1 MSLEHFI
8 EQFSQSLAQG
18 SFLSFLIAAGAGV
31 ITTGVCP
38 CTLPVGLGIAGLVSS
53 NTETKS
59 NRGLL
64 IAFAFF
70 CGIVICLSVL
80 GSIAGRLGI
89 FLTETFGQYWALS
102 MALISAIA
110 AVIAFYGPRIQ
121 ANKLAS
127 LRRPGVSGS
136 FTYGAIFS
144 LGTSAAPLLL
154 LLSVAATK
162 ANPIYGFFLAL
173 CFGIGRGLPFLIVSV
188 FAGAVTKFAQ
198 LTWLRRS
205 IQIVSGL
212 ALLFVCYYYI
222 KVFIDLQ

>member
-1 MSLEHFI
+1 MNLEKFI
-8 EQFSQSLAQG
+8 EQFSHALANG
-18 SFLSFLIAAGAGV
+18 SFFSLFIAAFAG
-31 ITTGVCP
+31 IISTGVCP

-53 NTETKS
+53 NTEKKS
-59 NRGLL
+59 NKGFL

-70 CGIVICLSVL
+70 CGIVFCLALL
-80 GSIAGRLGI
+80 GALAGRLGI

-110 AVIAFYGPRIQ
+110 AVLAFYGPRLKVNRL
-121 ANKLAS
+121 AN
-127 LRRPGVSGS
+127 LRRPGIGGS
-136 FTYGAIFS
+136 FVYGLIFS

-154 LLSVAATK
+154 LLSVAAAN
-162 ANPIYGFFLAL
+162 ANPFYGFMLAL
-173 CFGIGRGLPFLIVSV
+173 AFGIGRGFPFLVVSA

-205 IQIVSGL
+205 IQIVSGI
-212 ALLFVCYYYI
+212 ALLFVSYYYI